1 MESAKKLPTN
11 CPACSGQLHVG
22 RLFCESCGTEVCGS
36 FSLPPLARLS
46 EKEQELAL
54 HFILV
59 GGSLKDLAGNMC
71 LSYPTVRNLIDDLIE
86 KLISL
91 HKQ

>member
-1 MESAKKLPTN
+1 MESAKKLPTD

-36 FSLPPLARLS
+36 FELPPLARLN
-46 EKEQELAL
+46 EKEQQLAL
-54 HFILV
+54 DFIRA
-59 GGSLKDLAGNMC
+59 GGSLKELAGIMG

-86 KLISL
+86 KLK
-91 HKQ
+91 KQ